1 MQCLF
6 TNYLISHK
14 GGDFL
19 PEKNTFHTLKIWFS
33 SLILEIQKI
42 VKIHLKKIH

>member
-14 GGDFL
+14 GGEFL
-19 PEKNTFHTLKIWFS
+19 PEKNTFHTLKIWFF
-33 SLILEIQKI
+33 SLILEIQKNSENSF
-42 VKIHLKKIH
+42 KKIH